1 MSAKAG
7 LKSQLKQLK
16 YNNIHN
22 NHKYYAPF
30 CAPND
35 FFEHIKL
42 SYLILLPNSRLTPYS
57 VRIRNPDPNRDSM
70 PTKKFFCIL
79 LFTLFTSVISH
90 FIS

>member
-22 NHKYYAPF
+22 NHKKYAPF

-42 SYLILLPNSRLTPYS
+42 SYLILLPN
-57 VRIRNPDPNRDSM
+57 
-70 PTKKFFCIL
+70 
-79 LFTLFTSVISH
+79 
-90 FIS
+90 